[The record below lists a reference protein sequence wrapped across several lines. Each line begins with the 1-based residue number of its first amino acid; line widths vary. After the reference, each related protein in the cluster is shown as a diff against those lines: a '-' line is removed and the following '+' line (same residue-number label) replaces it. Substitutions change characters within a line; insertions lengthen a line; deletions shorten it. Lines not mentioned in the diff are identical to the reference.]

1 VTSEQLKLFSRKCD
15 KYIYFLQ
22 IGLTVKYHGGKGA
35 VMDNPILFGRFLV
48 REGKISEKD
57 LIETIKVQNEI
68 NRSFAVAA
76 LEKDLI
82 TIDDFKKALAY
93 QKQKGI
99 RFRDALLELNVA
111 DQKKIE
117 EIETTFNGNTVRLGE
132 LLVRR
137 GIISKDELEESLNNF
152 KVGGVVGPR

>member
-1 VTSEQLKLFSRKCD
+1 
-15 KYIYFLQ
+15 
-22 IGLTVKYHGGKGA
+22 
-35 VMDNPILFGRFLV
+35 MDNPILFGRFLV

-57 LIETIKVQNEI
+57 LIETIKIQNEI
-68 NRSFAVAA
+68 NRSFAVVA

-111 DQKKIE
+111 DNKKIE
-117 EIETTFNGNTVRLGE
+117 EIESTFNEDTVRLGE
-132 LLVRR
+132 LLVKR
-137 GIISKDELEESLNNF
+137 GVISEEELAESLNNF
-152 KVGGVVGPR
+152 KARGVVEPRQV